1 MLKKWIK
8 KPTFLVSLTLLLA
21 LTACGDGTVEEAT
34 TNETEVETTEPETE
48 LEVESDDEAAVEL
61 FEMKQI
67 TSWFPQVEN
76 AGQYYAAM
84 EGFYEEAGLD
94 MTTEPG
100 GPQVSS
106 ISIVSSGSAQ
116 IGMAQADQVLYA
128 INEGIPL
135 VAIFA
140 NFQKT
145 PQGIMFHVDQPIETF
160 DDLADGYEIYTAAG
174 AGYWEYLV
182 SQYNIEKSQNRVYTG
197 DSSAFVSNDKAA
209 SQMYVTS
216 EPFYLQE
223 QGVETGHLMI
233 ADSGYSPYGD
243 VLFTTKDFMEEHPEI
258 IQAYVDA
265 ITKGWEAFKADPE
278 KIYDYIIE
286 LEPEKTAEQMAYAT
300 EQMEDLVFG
309 GDAAEHGVGY
319 MREERWET
327 LIDQLY
333 ELELVDSQ
341 IPATDVFTTD
351 FLH

>member
-1 MLKKWIK
+1 MKKHAHSFLFLLML
-8 KPTFLVSLTLLLA
+8 SMLLL
-21 LTACGDGTVEEAT
+21 LTACGGSTEEAT
-34 TNETEVETTEPETE
+34 SGEAEPVDEPTEVDE
-48 LEVESDDEAAVEL
+48 EVEEEEAVTEL
-61 FEMKQI
+61 FEIKQI

-84 EGFYEEAGLD
+84 EGFYEEAGLE

-135 VAIFA
+135 VAFFA

-145 PQGIMFHVDQPIETF
+145 PQGIMFHADQPIETY

-174 AGYWEYLV
+174 AGYWEFLV
-182 SQYNIEKSQNRVYTG
+182 SQFEIEADQNRVYTG
-197 DSSAFVSNDKAA
+197 DSSAFVSNEKAA

-216 EPFYLQE
+216 EPFYLAE
-223 QGVETGHLMI
+223 QGVETGHLLI

-243 VLFTTKDFMEEHPEI
+243 VLFTTKAFMEEHPEV

-265 ITKGWEAFKADPE
+265 ITKGWEAFKEDPA
-278 KIYDYIIE
+278 KVYDYIIE
-286 LEPEKTAEQMAYAT
+286 LEPEKTVDQMEYAT
-300 EQMEDLVFG
+300 EQMQELVFG
-309 GDAAEHGVGY
+309 GDAEENGVGY
-319 MREERWET
+319 MSTERWEE
-327 LIDQLY
+327 LIGQLV
-333 ELELVDSQ
+333 ELGLLDSE
-341 IPATDVFTTD
+341 IPAEDVFTTE
-351 FLH
+351 FLN

>member
-1 MLKKWIK
+1 M
-8 KPTFLVSLTLLLA
+8 
-21 LTACGDGTVEEAT
+21 TACGDGAVEDVATDDIEMEAA
-34 TNETEVETTEPETE
+34 ETEE
-48 LEVESDDEAAVEL
+48 ESDDEAATEL
-61 FEMKQI
+61 FEIKQI

-84 EGFYEEAGLD
+84 EGFYQEAGLD

-106 ISIVSSGSAQ
+106 VSIVSSGSAQ

-135 VAIFA
+135 VAFFA

-145 PQGIMFHVDQPIETF
+145 PQGIMFHADEAIEEF
-160 DDLADGYEIYTAAG
+160 DDLANGYEIYTAAG

-182 SQYNIEKSQNRVYTG
+182 SLYAIEQDQNRVYTG
-197 DSSAFVSNDKAA
+197 DNSTFVSNEKAA

-216 EPFYLQE
+216 EPFYLQA
-223 QGVETGHLMI
+223 QGVETGHLLI

-258 IQAYVDA
+258 IEAYVEA
-265 ITKGWEAFKADPE
+265 ITKGWEAFKEDPE
-278 KIYDYIIE
+278 KVYEYIIE
-286 LEPEKTAEQMAYAT
+286 LEPEKTVEQMTYAT

-309 GDAAEHGVGY
+309 GDAVEHGVGY
-319 MREERWET
+319 MTEERWQT

-341 IPATDVFTTD
+341 IPAADVFTTK
-351 FLH
+351 FLN

>member
-1 MLKKWIK
+1 MLKKWMK
-8 KPTFLVSLTLLLA
+8 KPTFLVSLTLLFA
-21 LTACGDGTVEEAT
+21 LTACGEEAVEEVT
-34 TNETEVETTEPETE
+34 TEDIEVETADESEV
-48 LEVESDDEAAVEL
+48 VESENVAAGEL

-135 VAIFA
+135 VAFFA
-140 NFQKT
+140 NFQTT
-145 PQGIMFHVDQPIETF
+145 PQGIMFHEDQPIESF
-160 DDLADGYEIYTAAG
+160 NDLANGYEIYTAAG

-182 SQYNIEKSQNRVYTG
+182 SQYDIEQDQNRVYTG
-197 DSSAFVSNDKAA
+197 DSSTFVSNDMAA

-223 QGVETGHLMI
+223 QGVPTGHLLI

-243 VLFTTKDFMEEHPEI
+243 VLFTTEAFMEEHPEM
-258 IQAYVDA
+258 IQAYVNA
-265 ITKGWEAFKADPE
+265 ITNGWEAFKEDPE
-278 KIYDYIIE
+278 KVYEYIIE
-286 LEPEKTAEQMAYAT
+286 LEPEKTVEQMNYAT
-300 EQMEDLVFG
+300 EQMEELVFG
-309 GDAAEHGVGY
+309 GDAVEHGVGY
-319 MREERWET
+319 MTEDRWET
-327 LIDQLY
+327 LIEQLY
-333 ELELVDSQ
+333 ELELIDSL
-341 IPATDVFTTD
+341 IPATDVFTTE
-351 FLH
+351 FLN